1 MSLSKLSKDK
11 VNLTRNKLIL
21 SVFIVFFYVYLF
33 FSLLV
38 LELRELQTT
47 DDAYVSGNKIS
58 ISSQVASSV
67 VSINYTNTDLV
78 KRGMYLFSLIVRMQH

>member
-38 LELRELQTT
+38 FRT
-47 DDAYVSGNKIS
+47 KR
-58 ISSQVASSV
+58 VAD
-67 VSINYTNTDLV
+67 N
-78 KRGMYLFSLIVRMQH
+78 

>member
-33 FSLLV
+33 FQS
-38 LELRELQTT
+38 T
-47 DDAYVSGNKIS
+47 G
-58 ISSQVASSV
+58 
-67 VSINYTNTDLV
+67 
-78 KRGMYLFSLIVRMQH
+78 F